1 MAIYMKYEGVPGQAT
16 TQNYKDWITL
26 HSMQFGVG
34 RGISTPTGSAAN
46 REASTA
52 SVSECVVSK
61 VLDDSSLK
69 MWEHS
74 LTETKGKKV
83 DIVVTSTSSGDEN
96 EIFRVE
102 LTNTLISGYS
112 LSTGGDRPSESISL
126 NFTKMFYKFV
136 PQAEAGSDAS
146 GGASN
151 TYNIAT
157 AKLG

>member
-1 MAIYMKYEGVPGQAT
+1 MAIYMEYEGVPGQAT
-16 TQNYKDWITL
+16 TANYTGWITL
-26 HSMQFGVG
+26 TSAQFGVH

-52 SVSECVVSK
+52 SVSEVSVSK
-61 VLDDSSLK
+61 ELDDASLK
-69 MWEHS
+69 MWEQA

-83 DIVVTSTSSGDEN
+83 AIVVTSTSSGDEN

-102 LTNTLISGYS
+102 LTNTLVSAYS
-112 LSTGGDRPSESISL
+112 VSSGGDRPMEMVAL

-136 PQAEAGSDAS
+136 PQAEEGSDAS

-151 TYNIAT
+151 TYDLAT